1 MKKVELSLGDRS
13 YSIYVSKGLV
23 SNIYKYTSSFFR
35 GRRILVVSD
44 TTVGRLY
51 GKNCI
56 QSLREGGITAEI
68 FNVPVG
74 EKSKS
79 IQQLDKIYNRLSKL
93 KVGRE
98 DGIIALGGGVVGD
111 LAGLAAATF
120 LRGISLVQVPTTL
133 LSQVDSSV
141 GGKTAINTS
150 YGKNLVGSFFQP
162 KIVLCDL
169 ETMFS
174 LRGREFRNGLAEVVK
189 HAVIRDESLF
199 SYLEKNVSK
208 ILNQNVRSLE
218 EIVFRNCQIKADVVE
233 IDEKENGVR
242 QILNFGHTLGHALE
256 SLYGF
261 SKKLLHGEAVSLGMS
276 AAAQMSC
283 AVGFCEKSDVE
294 RLQKLLLRFKLPIKL
309 KKSPELRLIK
319 KYVLHDKKVRDGKPK
334 FVILKKIGSVETGI
348 ELNSRL
354 WSSSIE
360 GKLI

>member
-1 MKKVELSLGDRS
+1 M
-13 YSIYVSKGLV
+13 
-23 SNIYKYTSSFFR
+23 
-35 GRRILVVSD
+35 
-44 TTVGRLY
+44 
-51 GKNCI
+51 
-56 QSLREGGITAEI
+56 
-68 FNVPVG
+68 
-74 EKSKS
+74 
-79 IQQLDKIYNRLSKL
+79 
-93 KVGRE
+93 
-98 DGIIALGGGVVGD
+98 
-111 LAGLAAATF
+111 
-120 LRGISLVQVPTTL
+120 
-133 LSQVDSSV
+133 
-141 GGKTAINTS
+141 
-150 YGKNLVGSFFQP
+150 VGSFFQP

-174 LRGREFRNGLAEVVK
+174 LKGREFRNGLAEVVK

-261 SKKLLHGEAVSLGMS
+261 SKKLLHGEAVSLGMA

-319 KYVLHDKKVRDGKPK
+319 KYVLHDKKYKAFFLQLEKAGIIYDNPLKLSK
-334 FVILKKIGSVETGI
+334 FINNNFKEVEKWWNSKRVQKASDSFCYIFDYITGGSKRILIFIIYFSFCSGVCFFYSGYS
-348 ELNSRL
+348 SRCL
-354 WSSSIE
+354 
-360 GKLI
+360 

>member
-1 MKKVELSLGDRS
+1 M
-13 YSIYVSKGLV
+13 
-23 SNIYKYTSSFFR
+23 
-35 GRRILVVSD
+35 
-44 TTVGRLY
+44 GRLY
-51 GKNCI
+51 GKNCV
-56 QSLREGGITAEI
+56 QSLREGGISAEI

-174 LRGREFRNGLAEVVK
+174 LRGREFRIGLAEVVK

-261 SKKLLHGEAVSLGMS
+261 SKKLHAILAIDFRTLGTYKIGISLFAKTSEVWALLARPCAKQGPPAAEILVSLIPLFLNNLS
-276 AAAQMSC
+276 ILC
-283 AVGFCEKSDVE
+283 IHE
-294 RLQKLLLRFKLPIKL
+294 
-309 KKSPELRLIK
+309 
-319 KYVLHDKKVRDGKPK
+319 
-334 FVILKKIGSVETGI
+334 VI
-348 ELNSRL
+348 
-354 WSSSIE
+354 
-360 GKLI
+360 